1 MNGDGVRIQNM
12 PRKLV
17 SLLPFSDSTKDLR
30 LEPGPQVVK
39 THTIRLREGE
49 NTRKLAAAHVVALA
63 ESISVLGLLEPLVL
77 DTRGRLLAGGHRLA
91 ALQLLDIEDSDR
103 RQTEFLKRIDNTDG
117 AVETKGVGSLE
128 ERLAFI
134 DGLFRRRACP
144 NGEVPVLVIDVN
156 DGAGEKRND
165 LALAIEVAENSSR
178 RPYTA
183 REVQE
188 LAARLKAA
196 GYKADAGRR
205 KKGGMPTVKS
215 VLQVALG
222 RSQRTIERLI
232 RGDAPA
238 GKSAWENARITFLRA
253 AKRLIA
259 EGKSRRGK
267 DDVQLM
273 RAATTALQA
282 TADQGGSG

>member
-1 MNGDGVRIQNM
+1 M

-17 SLLPFSDSTKDLR
+17 SLHPRSDSTKDLA
-30 LEPGPQVVK
+30 LKPGPQVVK

-49 NTRKLAAAHVVALA
+49 NTRKLSAAHVVALA

-77 DTRGRLLAGGHRLA
+77 DRRGRLLAGGHRLA

-103 RQTEFLKRIDNTDG
+103 RQTDFLKRIDNSEG

-128 ERLAFI
+128 ERLALINDF
-134 DGLFRRRACP
+134 FRRPACP
-144 NGEVPVLVIDVN
+144 NGEVPVLVIDVK
-156 DGAGEKRND
+156 DRVGEMRND

-196 GYKADAGRR
+196 GYKADVGRR
-205 KKGGMPTVKS
+205 KKDGMPTVKS

-238 GKSAWENARITFLRA
+238 GKSAWENARVTFLRA
-253 AKRLIA
+253 ARRLIID
-259 EGKSRRGK
+259 GKSKRGK
-267 DDVQLM
+267 DDMELM
-273 RAATTALQA
+273 RAATTAIKAAKAGMSLDKPRHA
-282 TADQGGSG
+282 VGVS

>member
-17 SLLPFSDSTKDLR
+17 SLRPLSDSTNDLA
-30 LEPGPQVVK
+30 LKPGPQIVK
-39 THTIRLREGE
+39 THAIRLREGE
-49 NTRKLAAAHVVALA
+49 NTRKLSAAHVVALA
-63 ESISVLGLLEPLVL
+63 ESMAVLGLLEPLVL

-91 ALQLLDIEDSDR
+91 ALQLLDIEDPSQ
-103 RQTEFLKRIDNTDG
+103 RQTEFLKRIDNSES
-117 AVETKGVGSLE
+117 AIETKGVGKLE
-128 ERLAFI
+128 ERLAAI
-134 DGLFRRRACP
+134 DNYRRPACP
-144 NGEVPVLVIDVN
+144 TGEAPVLVIDVR
-156 DGAGEKRND
+156 DGAGEKRNE

-205 KKGGMPTVKS
+205 KKDGMPTVKS

-232 RGDAPA
+232 RGEAPA
-238 GKSAWENARITFLRA
+238 GKSAWENARVTFLRA
-253 AKRLIA
+253 AKRLIN
-259 EGKSRRGK
+259 EGKGRRGK
-267 DDVQLM
+267 DDMELISAGNFAIK
-273 RAATTALQA
+273 AAKSPEE
-282 TADQGGSG
+282 SG